1 MLEVPVLPLVLAF
14 SYTGFACLALGQ
26 SRHWRRVAR
35 WGEPPRARRRALRAT
50 AGLLLMAALVLAVL
64 SEGAGFGCL
73 LWATALST
81 GALGVAMTL
90 AWRPQCLKPLTRL
103 ATVSAGSRSAVTGGC
118 RQGGTRDDQPVVE
131 HREPP

>member
-1 MLEVPVLPLVLAF
+1 MLELPVLPLVLAF
-14 SYTGFACLALGQ
+14 SYAGFACLALGQ
-26 SRHWRRVAR
+26 SRHWRQVAYL
-35 WGEPPRARRRALRAT
+35 GELPRTRCRALRAT

-90 AWRPQCLKPLTRL
+90 AWRPQCLKPLTQL
-103 ATVSAGSRSAVTGGC
+103 AAISAGSRSAVTGVC
-118 RQGGTRDDQPVVE
+118 RQGGARDDPPVVE